1 MGRGERPD
9 FPGLAWMEGEELRST
24 GYPPPPERFETIAD
38 RNLVHNYS
46 KMVGHSTLWPQV
58 HASRG
63 CPHNCDYC
71 ALVRHFGRRV
81 RTRSPENV
89 VADIR
94 ESIRFFHRGHVRLA
108 KDLWLTDDN
117 FFADR
122 DWAMSVLRAIVDSGI
137 RYRFNVQARYEVGF
151 DDEMLDLLRQA
162 GFFELDLGIE
172 FLDDA
177 SFATYHKKSTRQEII
192 DAIRNID
199 RRVLEYSPSAGF
211 RSYRE
216 KLTRYY
222 EKFNIHLTA
231 DDIIITSGGSEAV
244 LFAFMSCLNPGDE
257 IIVPEPAYANYMA
270 FAISAGAVIRTVT
283 TTIEEGFS
291 LPKVEKFEELINER
305 TKAILICNPNNP
317 TGYLYT
323 RREMNQI
330 RDLVKKY
337 DLFLFSDEVYR
348 EFIYTGSPYIS
359 ACHLEGIENNVV
371 LIDSVS
377 KRYSECGIRVGAL
390 ITKNEEVRKAVMK
403 FCQARLSPPLIG
415 QIAAEAS
422 LDVDDNYLRDNY
434 DEYVERRKC
443 LIDGLNRIPG
453 VYSPIPMGAFY
464 TVARLPVDDADKFCA
479 WCLSE
484 FEYEGETVFMAPASG
499 FYTTPGLGRDEVR
512 IAYVLKKEDLVRS
525 LFVLEKALGAYPGR
539 IR

>member
-1 MGRGERPD
+1 MPAISIRGTEMPASPIRKLAPLADAAKQRGVHVFHLNIGQPD
-9 FPGLAWMEGEELRST
+9 LPT
-24 GYPPPPERFETIAD
+24 
-38 RNLVHNYS
+38 
-46 KMVGHSTLWPQV
+46 PQV
-58 HASRG
+58 A
-63 CPHNCDYC
+63 
-71 ALVRHFGRRV
+71 
-81 RTRSPENV
+81 
-89 VADIR
+89 
-94 ESIRFFHRGHVRLA
+94 
-108 KDLWLTDDN
+108 
-117 FFADR
+117 
-122 DWAMSVLRAIVDSGI
+122 
-137 RYRFNVQARYEVGF
+137 
-151 DDEMLDLLRQA
+151 
-162 GFFELDLGIE
+162 
-172 FLDDA
+172 
-177 SFATYHKKSTRQEII
+177 I

-199 RRVLEYSPSAGF
+199 RKVLEYSPSAGY

-216 KLTRYY
+216 KLVGYY
-222 EKFNIHLTA
+222 DKFNIKLTA

-244 LFAFMSCLNPGDE
+244 LFSFLACLNPGDE

-270 FAISAGAVIRTVT
+270 FAISAGAKIRTIA

-291 LPKVEKFEELINER
+291 LPKVEKFEELINELNR
-305 TKAILICNPNNP
+305 AILICNPNNP

-359 ACHLEGIENNVV
+359 ACHLEGIEDNVV

-377 KRYSECGIRVGAL
+377 KRYSECGIRIGAL
-390 ITKNEEVRKAVMK
+390 ITKNAEIRSAVMK

-422 LDVDDNYLRDNY
+422 LDADEDYLRDTY

-464 TVARLPVDDADKFCA
+464 TVAKLPVDDSDKFCA
-479 WCLSE
+479 WCLSD
-484 FEYEGETVFMAPASG
+484 FEYEGQTVFMAPASG
-499 FYTTPGLGRDEVR
+499 FYTTLGSGRNEVR
-512 IAYVLKKEDLVRS
+512 IAYVLKKEDLTRA
-525 LFVLEKALGAYPGR
+525 LFVLSKALEAYPGR
-539 IR
+539 TE